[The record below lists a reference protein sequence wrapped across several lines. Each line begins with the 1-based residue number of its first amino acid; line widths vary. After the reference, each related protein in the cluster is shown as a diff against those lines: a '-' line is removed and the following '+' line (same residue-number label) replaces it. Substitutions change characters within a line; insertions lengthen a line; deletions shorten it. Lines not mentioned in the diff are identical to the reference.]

1 MEKKSETAEEWT
13 NRNPPEIISKELPS
27 GPKAVLVPQGSPNLR
42 SVAADSIEGQSPLH
56 QYLNLFHENYVE
68 YAHKD
73 HVNRRSGDAFCWQVA
88 KVYFELKH
96 HAPQLKRIIDDQ
108 HDRFD
113 EAQGKLSKV
122 RKKQSGLEDR
132 INHAMLQHN
141 LLEQRLHCLKNLA
154 GAHKKPLSK
163 AEREFKSDTHHFT
176 GAELDSLRTSIDTL
190 KARLRRLSQSS
201 KGDVANQQ
209 TKKVRRNYVLYAQ
222 ISKLKSSLAKLSL
235 LNGIGGTIVL
245 GSQCKNEECIQL
257 LPGAFPNYTGSW
269 VHKLKLLI
277 FFSTRSGRCFG
288 QELLHSAVK
297 QIQSELFTRVFE
309 LKSSLC

>member
-1 MEKKSETAEEWT
+1 MCCARIENIKLIGTCTCVMEKKSETAEEWT
-13 NRNPPEIISKELPS
+13 NRYPPEIISKELLS

-42 SVAADSIEGQSPLH
+42 SVAADSIEASQ
-56 QYLNLFHENYVE
+56 LFTNTETFSMKTMSSMHI
-68 YAHKD
+68 
-73 HVNRRSGDAFCWQVA
+73 RTTCTGDL
-88 KVYFELKH
+88 VYFELKH

-108 HDRFD
+108 HARFD

-176 GAELDSLRTSIDTL
+176 GVELDSLRTSIDTL
-190 KARLRRLSQSS
+190 RARLRRLNQSS

-209 TKKVRRNYVLYAQ
+209 TKKVRNYVLYAQ
-222 ISKLKSSLAKLSL
+222 ISQLKSSLAKLSL
-235 LNGIGGTIVL
+235 LN
-245 GSQCKNEECIQL
+245 
-257 LPGAFPNYTGSW
+257 
-269 VHKLKLLI
+269 
-277 FFSTRSGRCFG
+277 
-288 QELLHSAVK
+288 
-297 QIQSELFTRVFE
+297 SENAE
-309 LKSSLC
+309 S